1 MYNEEAENFHFSLNI
16 GVDQVKEDKM
26 FGACNMRERG
36 EKYVQNFCQET

>member
-26 FGACNMRERG
+26 GKACNMNDMR
-36 EKYVQNFCQET
+36 KSK